1 MVTDFGFDH
10 QRPLSD
16 ARMPG
21 NENLSPKAPTFGTR
35 QNAIWRILMHSQ
47 RLLQE
52 IEILPPELQKQVSDF
67 VVFLRKQQQKQ
78 IIKKRTVGEYKDKIV
93 IHEDFDEPLGDEF
106 WLGEK

>member
-1 MVTDFGFDH
+1 
-10 QRPLSD
+10 
-16 ARMPG
+16 
-21 NENLSPKAPTFGTR
+21 
-35 QNAIWRILMHSQ
+35 MHSQ

-78 IIKKRTVGEYKDKIV
+78 LIKKRTAGEYKDKIV